1 MKKLFAIA
9 IIASVFSGLYGLSFG
24 LGGQYVL
31 EYPGAM
37 PDSTF
42 SYPGVVADVMC
53 KPLPILGFRIGL
65 VQVNLW
71 PEDEG
76 NTNFHIGTGVDATV
90 MIYIPVA
97 APISPYLPIGVF
109 YHSYDAYSMMNL
121 KGGVGAEMGFGGLAG
136 YLEGGVHF
144 SQLTPDV
151 GDSSSENWFYVQGG
165 IRVPVEL

>member
-9 IIASVFSGLYGLSFG
+9 LVASVFSGLYGLSFG

-90 MIYIPVA
+90 LVYIPMA
-97 APISPYLPIGVF
+97 APISPYIPLGVF
-109 YHSYDAYSMMNL
+109 YHGYDGLSMMNL
-121 KGGVGAEMGFGGLAG
+121 KGGVGAEMGFGSLAG
-136 YLEGGVHF
+136 YLEGGIHF
-144 SQLTPDV
+144 SQVSPEGV
-151 GDSSSENWFYVQGG
+151 DSSSDNWFYVQGG
-165 IRVPVEL
+165 IRVPVGL